1 MTQPMRLHIDT
12 LGWLHAVWG
21 AFGVLTGVSLL
32 LLAAG
37 TGLTVTSLDG
47 SDRPVGRAV
56 VSLLVLCGIPLVLGG
71 VAFVVVGRA
80 LLRRRLRGRFAAL
93 VLAVPDMVLVPF
105 GSALSIYTFW
115 VLLNDDARREFGR
128 PPRSTLPGP
137 TLEGA

>member
-21 AFGVLTGVSLL
+21 AFGVLTGASLL

-37 TGLTVTSLDG
+37 TGLTVTGLDDP
-47 SDRPVGRAV
+47 DRPVGRAV
-56 VSLLVLCGIPLVLGG
+56 VSLLVLCGIPLLVGG
-71 VAFVVVGRA
+71 LAFVIVGRS
-80 LLRRRLRGRFAAL
+80 AAL

>member
-21 AFGVLTGVSLL
+21 AFGVLTGASLL

-37 TGLTVTSLDG
+37 TGLTVTGLDDP
-47 SDRPVGRAV
+47 DRPVGRAV
-56 VSLLVLCGIPLVLGG
+56 VSLLVGG
-71 VAFVVVGRA
+71 LAFVIVGRS

>member
-1 MTQPMRLHIDT
+1 
-12 LGWLHAVWG
+12 V
-21 AFGVLTGVSLL
+21 
-32 LLAAG
+32 AG
-37 TGLTVTSLDG
+37 LDAPEQ
-47 SDRPVGRAV
+47 PVGRAAV
-56 VSLLVLCGIPLVLGG
+56 GLLLLCGVPLLLGG
-71 VAFVVVGRA
+71 VAFLVVGRL

-105 GSALSIYTFW
+105 GTALSIYTFW

>member
-1 MTQPMRLHIDT
+1 MRLHIDA

-32 LLAAG
+32 VLAAG
-37 TGLTVTSLDG
+37 TGLTVTGLAGAEQS
-47 SDRPVGRAV
+47 VGHAAV
-56 VSLLVLCGIPLVLGG
+56 GLLVACGILLVIGG
-71 VAFVVVGRA
+71 VAFVIVGRS

-93 VLAVPDMVLVPF
+93 LLAVPDMVLAPF
-105 GSALSIYTFW
+105 GTALSIYAFW

>member
-1 MTQPMRLHIDT
+1 MRLHIDT

-21 AFGVLTGVSLL
+21 AFGVLAGASLL

-37 TGLTVTSLDG
+37 TGLTVSGLAD
-47 SDRPVGRAV
+47 PEQLAGRAAV
-56 VSLLVLCGIPLVLGG
+56 GLLVFCGIPLVLGG
-71 VAFVVVGRA
+71 VTFMVVGRS

-105 GSALSIYTFW
+105 GTALSIYTFW

-128 PPRSTLPGP
+128 PPRSTVHGP